1 MAGSV
6 WRRVESEVV
15 LFLRGLRAERMHK
28 GDSIYLKNV
37 GSCPSRTVTR
47 KTAIGRLGFV
57 FFGEWRTRVPSP
69 QGVRDPTILS
79 RSSEL

>member
-57 FFGEWRTRVPSP
+57 FFGTRVPSL